1 MLRFLSLATS
11 LVLGHAFMV
20 PMAPSKVGMSQVSV
34 VMQVHAGQ
42 SVFGGEATRDP
53 APTVYDPNDPK
64 GKQQAIHKAESFAE
78 YLAKREMQGAVIPT
92 GGNVSPTP
100 APEALAPP
108 TAAPPQMQ
116 EVIPQQGMTFADYMA
131 SRGEG
136 AAVAA
141 PPAPVDPTPQQGMTY
156 ADYMASRGEGAAAA
170 APPAPVDP
178 APQQGMTYADYM
190 ASRGEGTA
198 PTAAAAPPA
207 AVDPPTVPPIA
218 AVSAPVAAPIAAP
231 VQMSE
236 SELAAQRLMIKE
248 QEAREDA
255 ALPPIPDGAAVEL
268 VHPDA
273 WANGRT
279 AVVRNFDAE
288 RMRYM
293 VWLPNPP
300 TGAEEPLAMP
310 LLMSVRRAFL
320 KQI

>member
-136 AAVAA
+136 AA
-141 PPAPVDPTPQQGMTY
+141 
-156 ADYMASRGEGAAAA
+156 AA

-178 APQQGMTYADYM
+178 APQQGMTFADYM
-190 ASRGEGTA
+190 ASRGEGAA

>member
-136 AAVAA
+136 AA
-141 PPAPVDPTPQQGMTY
+141 
-156 ADYMASRGEGAAAA
+156 
-170 APPAPVDP
+170 
-178 APQQGMTYADYM
+178 
-190 ASRGEGTA
+190 

>member
-1 MLRFLSLATS
+1 
-11 LVLGHAFMV
+11 MV

-34 VMQVHAGQ
+34 VMQVHAYAGQ

-100 APEALAPP
+100 APEALVPP
-108 TAAPPQMQ
+108 TAAPPQTQ
-116 EVIPQQGMTFADYMA
+116 EAIPQQGMTFADYMA

-141 PPAPVDPTPQQGMTY
+141 PPAPVDPAPQQGMTY
-156 ADYMASRGEGAAAA
+156 ADYMASRGEGA
-170 APPAPVDP
+170 
-178 APQQGMTYADYM
+178 
-190 ASRGEGTA
+190 A

-218 AVSAPVAAPIAAP
+218 PVSAPVAAPIAAP

-236 SELAAQRLMIKE
+236 SELAAQRLRSRRR
-248 QEAREDA
+248 ARMR
-255 ALPPIPDGAAVEL
+255 LSRPF
-268 VHPDA
+268 
-273 WANGRT
+273 RT
-279 AVVRNFDAE
+279 APPSSSSTRTPGPTAAPPSSATSTRSACGTWCGCPTRPPAPRSPSPCPSSCRCVVPSSSRSE
-288 RMRYM
+288 
-293 VWLPNPP
+293 
-300 TGAEEPLAMP
+300 
-310 LLMSVRRAFL
+310 
-320 KQI
+320 QI